1 MKTLQLKRIGAWS
14 AFKFF
19 GGMFMIIGLV
29 LGFFFGL
36 AGIPDTL
43 VLKILPLIQDAPFVI
58 SFTGSVR
65 LGILAGVS
73 FAIFYGIVGGLM
85 YTIFSLLYNIFAIIF
100 GGLRVKVEEIKVEEK
115 A

>member
-1 MKTLQLKRIGAWS
+1 
-14 AFKFF
+14 
-19 GGMFMIIGLV
+19 MIIGLV

-43 VLKILPLIQDAPFVI
+43 VLKILPLIQDAPVVI

-65 LGILAGVS
+65 LGILAGVW
-73 FAIFYGIVGGLM
+73 FAIFYGIVGGLIC
-85 YTIFSLLYNIFAIIF
+85 TVFSLLYNIFAIIF
-100 GGLRVKVEEIKVEEK
+100 GGLRVKVEEIKVEETKVEEK